1 MNWLLGVVAVLVIAG
16 LGLIMWGLHITGKED
31 IDG

>member
-1 MNWLLGVVAVLVIAG
+1 MNWLLGVVAVLVIVG
-16 LGLIMWGLHITGKED
+16 VGIIVLGLHITGKED